1 MRCSK
6 CKLQY
11 VGKANTE
18 FNLQINKYRKDIL
31 KSNAILAVR
40 HLAHK
45 AGADSEIL
53 KRGGG
58 ALYVG
63 HDSWS
68 MKKVLAF
75 R

>member
-1 MRCSK
+1 MSCSK

-11 VGKANTE
+11 VGKANTK
-18 FNLQINKYRKDIL
+18 FNLQINKYWKDIL

-40 HLAHK
+40 QLAHK

-58 ALYVG
+58 HSMSATMVG
-63 HDSWS
+63 RWR
-68 MKKVLAF
+68 KF
-75 R
+75 

>member
-1 MRCSK
+1 MSCSK

-18 FNLQINKYRKDIL
+18 LNLQINKYWKDIL

-53 KRGGG
+53 KRGE

-63 HDSWS
+63 HDGWS

>member
-53 KRGGG
+53 KKAGGDAGFGKGGG
-58 ALYVG
+58 GGTLC
-63 HDSWS
+63 
-68 MKKVLAF
+68 
-75 R
+75 RPR